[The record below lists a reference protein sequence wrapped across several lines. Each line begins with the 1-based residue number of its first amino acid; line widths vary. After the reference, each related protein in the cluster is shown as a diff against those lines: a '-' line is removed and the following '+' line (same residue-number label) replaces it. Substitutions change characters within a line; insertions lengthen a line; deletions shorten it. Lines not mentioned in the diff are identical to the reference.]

1 MFQYPENPQQP
12 PKPLPTWGFLC
23 QITCF
28 LQTPHLTA
36 SSLLHK
42 NSRGAGA
49 ESRPSLALPLSSVSA
64 LVHREPR
71 EEAEQEAEAIRS
83 CSKLGGTGGGGR
95 GAPPPSPRY
104 EVHTAAGKAQGLD
117 TILAELESRPSFY
130 LPASGLGPDT
140 RCTSAPTPVGW
151 RREEG
156 QRPAGLS
163 PEGKEKTQ
171 GKTAHSVTGPQR
183 TVPPS

>member
-95 GAPPPSPRY
+95 GAPPPRPGTRY
-104 EVHTAAGKAQGLD
+104 TLRQEKHRALTPYWL
-117 TILAELESRPSFY
+117 SWS
-130 LPASGLGPDT
+130 LGPLFIYQPAAWGQT
-140 RCTSAPTPVGW
+140 LAAP
-151 RREEG
+151 
-156 QRPAGLS
+156 QRPPQWAGG
-163 PEGKEKTQ
+163 ERRGNARR
-171 GKTAHSVTGPQR
+171 GCPQKARRKRRGRLR
-183 TVPPS
+183 TP